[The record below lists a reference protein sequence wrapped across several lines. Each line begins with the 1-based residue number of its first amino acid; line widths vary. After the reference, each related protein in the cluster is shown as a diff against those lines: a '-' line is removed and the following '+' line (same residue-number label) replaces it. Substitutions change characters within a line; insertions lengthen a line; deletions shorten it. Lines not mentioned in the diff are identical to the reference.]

1 MHRISR
7 KKHKDRKLKGW
18 NLQNKTRNNS
28 KLNKTKPTCHHDTA
42 GRRRRRR
49 EVKDRRCLTTWN
61 WTCCV
66 MKAEFCFRD
75 EQLLPLDL
83 LWNERI
89 CSMCF
94 VCVGGSKAPTVHA
107 NYFICGSQ
115 TGSHRWDFTDAETNR
130 IVTDGMN
137 HIFWRILIFF
147 FFVKFAGQCK
157 TSESSQQTLAESFW
171 VFSCCFHLIIWRFSN
186 QTAKTKRHKMF

>member
-1 MHRISR
+1 M
-7 KKHKDRKLKGW
+7 KPT
-18 NLQNKTRNNS
+18 NKTRNSS
-28 KLNKTKPTCHHDTA
+28 KLNQLKPQTLRKIVIMIQQEEDTGGGGGGKLKRKDVKQLETGHVVSWKLNSA
-42 GRRRRRR
+42 SETNSCCRSTSSEAR
-49 EVKDRRCLTTWN
+49 ESARCVL
-61 WTCCV
+61 
-66 MKAEFCFRD
+66 
-75 EQLLPLDL
+75 
-83 LWNERI
+83 
-89 CSMCF
+89 
-94 VCVGGSKAPTVHA
+94 CVGGSKAPTVHA

-137 HIFWRILIFF
+137 HIFWRILISF

-171 VFSCCFHLIIWRFSN
+171 VFSCCFHLIIWCFSN